1 VNKLQNRFRAPLS
14 DTFQKLEA
22 LLAERIVFM
31 DGGMGTMLQ
40 RYKLEES
47 DFRGER
53 FKNHPGQLKGNND
66 LLSLTQPDIIR
77 EVHRAYLNAGSDIIE
92 TNTFSGTQIAMAD
105 YGMEDLVDELNEASA
120 RLAREAA
127 AQVMNDNPGRQC
139 FVAGALGP
147 TNKTASLSPDVNDPG
162 YRAVT
167 FDELVANYHQ
177 QAAALV
183 RGGVDILQP
192 ETTFDTLNLK
202 AALFALETLFD
213 ELGYRLPVIV
223 SITITDAS
231 GRTLSGQTA
240 EACWHSIA
248 HAQPLAVGINCALGA
263 TAMLPYVEALS
274 KVADCYIHCY
284 PNAGLPN
291 PLSPDGYDEKPH
303 DTASA
308 LATMADL
315 GLLNLA
321 GGCCGT
327 TPEHIAA
334 IVAELKT
341 KPPRELKTP
350 TPALNLSGLEPL
362 SVPRSD
368 ASFMMIGERTNVT
381 GSPRFRKLIKEGNF
395 EEALAVARQQV
406 ENGANMIDVNFD
418 EGLLDGEASMTKFLN
433 LIAAEPDISRVPIV
447 IDSSKWSVLEAGL
460 KVVQGKAVVNSIS
473 LKEGEEEFR
482 RQATLCRRYGA
493 AVIVMAFDET
503 GQATTAE
510 HKFQI
515 AKRAYTI
522 LTELGFPADDIIF
535 DLNVLTIATGI
546 EEHNEYAKSF
556 IDGVRDV
563 KAAFPGVRTS
573 GGISNISFS
582 FRGNN
587 PVREAMHSAFLYH
600 AIQAGLDMGIVNAG
614 MLDVYE
620 DINADLRE
628 HVEDALLN
636 RRDDATERL
645 LEIAESH
652 KGEGKVKKQAD
663 TRWRETTVNERLKH
677 ALVHGITQF
686 IEDDTEEA
694 RQALSR
700 PLEVIEGPL
709 MDGMKVVG
717 DLFGEGKM
725 FLPQVVKSAR
735 VMKKAVAYLTPFM
748 DAEKE
753 GKPTHSAGTFLI
765 ATVKGDVH
773 DIGKN
778 IVAVVLRCNNYE
790 VIDLGV
796 MVECQEILKK
806 AKEHSADFIGL
817 SGLITPSLDE
827 MIHVAS
833 EMQRQDFEVPLL
845 IGGAT
850 TSRAHTAIKIAPHY
864 EAPIVQVGDASLVV
878 GELSSLLKAE
888 TRDAYIESLKQSQ
901 NEIRIRFENRDES
914 SDTYLR
920 LQDAQK
926 GIDPSIDHQAHPD
939 WTGSSLEVIEESPA
953 TSTVAA
959 YIDWSPFFW
968 TWEFKGKYPAIFD
981 HKDYGEEAKKLFDD
995 AQALLKKLINDPRL
1009 QLRGVWSMHPAWAS
1023 GDDIVVKTADGTDS
1037 FYGMRQQKHHR
1048 EGIYR
1053 CLADYLPP
1061 SEDQAAHLGLFAVTA
1076 GESIETIAQEF
1087 RDQGDDYSAIIIQA
1101 LGDRL
1106 AEATAEWLHARV
1118 RRHWG
1123 QETGNLGTDH
1133 YQPSPDEVQALVK
1146 EDYPGIRPALG
1157 YPACPDHSEKSTLWR
1172 LLGVESRL
1180 GMTLTSSYAMFPACS
1195 VSGLYFGHPKAR
1207 YFNLGTITQEQLK
1220 SYTERSGKSPDEV
1233 ARWIGG
1239 NITKV

>member
-1 VNKLQNRFRAPLS
+1 MQKLHDRFREPTNSA
-14 DTFQKLEA
+14 FQELES

-40 RYKLEES
+40 RYKLEEE

-53 FKNHPGQLKGNND
+53 FKDHPGMLKGNND
-66 LLSLTQPDIIR
+66 LLSITQPDIIR
-77 EVHRAYLNAGSDIIE
+77 DVHRAYLEAGSDIIE
-92 TNTFSGTQIAMAD
+92 TNTFSATQIAMAD
-105 YGMEDLVDELNEASA
+105 YGMEAIVDELNETSA
-120 RLAREAA
+120 RLAKEAA
-127 AQVMNDNPGRQC
+127 NLVMDANPDRKC

-162 YRAVT
+162 FRAVT
-167 FDELVANYHQ
+167 FDELVSNYHQ

-202 AALFALETLFD
+202 AAVFALETLFD
-213 ELGYRLPVIV
+213 ELGYRLPVII

-240 EACWHSIA
+240 EACWYSVA
-248 HAQPLAVGINCALGA
+248 HARPLAMGINCALGGN
-263 TAMLPYVEALS
+263 AMLPYVEALS

-291 PLSPDGYDEKPH
+291 PLSPDGYDETPE
-303 DTASA
+303 DTAQA
-308 LATMADL
+308 LATMAEL
-315 GLLNLA
+315 GILNMA

-327 TPEHIAA
+327 TPEHIKA
-334 IVAELKT
+334 IVDALKS
-341 KPPRELKTP
+341 KGPRPLTAPEP
-350 TPALNLSGLEPL
+350 RLNLSGLEPL
-362 SVPRSD
+362 AVPRAN

-381 GSPRFRKLIKEGNF
+381 GSPRFRKLIKEGDF

-460 KVVQGKAVVNSIS
+460 KVVQGKAIVNSIS
-473 LKEGEEEFR
+473 LKEGEEEFI

-503 GQATTAE
+503 GQATSADQ
-510 HKFQI
+510 KFQI
-515 AKRAYTI
+515 ATRAFNI
-522 LTELGFPADDIIF
+522 LTDLGFPPDDIIF

-546 EEHNEYAKSF
+546 EEHNEYALSF
-556 IDGVRDV
+556 IDGVNKV
-563 KAAFPGVRTS
+563 KQAFPGVRTS

-620 DINADLRE
+620 DINPTLRE

-636 RRDDATERL
+636 RREDATERL
-645 LEIAESH
+645 LDIADSH
-652 KGEGKVKKQAD
+652 KGEGKAKKQAD
-663 TRWRETTVNERLKH
+663 LKWRETDVNERLKH
-677 ALVHGITQF
+677 ALVHGITQY

-694 RQALSR
+694 RQGLSR

-709 MDGMKVVG
+709 MNGMKVVG

-748 DAEKE
+748 DAEND
-753 GKPTHSAGTFLI
+753 GATSNSAGTFLI

-778 IVAVVLRCNNYE
+778 IVAVVLRCNNYK

-806 AKEHSADFIGL
+806 AKEHNADFIGL

-833 EMQRQDFEVPLL
+833 EMERQGFKVPLL

-864 EAPIVQVGDASLVV
+864 TPPIIQVGDASLVV
-878 GELSSLLKAE
+878 GEISDLLKPE
-888 TRDAYIESLKQSQ
+888 PRKVYVSKLKAAQE
-901 NEIRIRFENRDES
+901 EIRVRFENRDSTSARMLSLEES
-914 SDTYLR
+914 R
-920 LQDAQK
+920 Q
-926 GIDPSIDHQAHPD
+926 GIDPKVNRATQPIWDGPLSSI
-939 WTGSSLEVIEESPA
+939 VEESP
-953 TSTVAA
+953 STEVIAG

-968 TWEFKGKYPAIFD
+968 TWEFKGKFPTIFE
-981 HKDYGEEAKKLFDD
+981 HRDYGQEARKLYED
-995 AQALLKKLINDPRL
+995 ALIIL
-1009 QLRGVWSMHPAWAS
+1009 
-1023 GDDIVVKTADGTDS
+1023 
-1037 FYGMRQQKHHR
+1037 
-1048 EGIYR
+1048 
-1053 CLADYLPP
+1053 
-1061 SEDQAAHLGLFAVTA
+1061 
-1076 GESIETIAQEF
+1076 
-1087 RDQGDDYSAIIIQA
+1087 
-1101 LGDRL
+1101 DRL
-1106 AEATAEWLHARV
+1106 IKDERLKSSRRLEHDARGCHR
-1118 RRHWG
+1118 RRH
-1123 QETGNLGTDH
+1123 QD
-1133 YQPSPDEVQALVK
+1133 
-1146 EDYPGIRPALG
+1146 
-1157 YPACPDHSEKSTLWR
+1157 
-1172 LLGVESRL
+1172 
-1180 GMTLTSSYAMFPACS
+1180 
-1195 VSGLYFGHPKAR
+1195 
-1207 YFNLGTITQEQLK
+1207 
-1220 SYTERSGKSPDEV
+1220 
-1233 ARWIGG
+1233 
-1239 NITKV
+1239 